1 MPGAGCQVSGA
12 GEGPIDLPNRREC
25 WRVKFRHAGIRC
37 FGTLGVD
44 PESGRIAE
52 IFLQAGKAGTAI
64 EAMARDGAVLSSL
77 ALQAGVE
84 LSAMGGALTRL
95 DDGNAAGPLGELL
108 DAIADWPL
116 VFEPPPDQ
124 VGGGLPSAPSGA
136 ARHLP
141 REGGAQEGEAATA

>member
-1 MPGAGCQVSGA
+1 MSL
-12 GEGPIDLPNRREC
+12 DLPNRREC

-44 PESGRIAE
+44 PKSGRIAE

-84 LSAMGGALTRL
+84 LSAMRAALTRL

-108 DAIADWPL
+108 DQIADWPV
-116 VFEPPPDQ
+116 VFEP
-124 VGGGLPSAPSGA
+124 PSAPSGA
-136 ARHLP
+136 ARQLP
-141 REGGAQEGEAATA
+141 REGGAQEGEAAA